1 MVQAPSTPSR
11 SFELPRLAADHLS
24 RPRLRDA
31 LLQADCRLRLL
42 CAPAGSGKSVL
53 LGECMRR
60 CPAET
65 RLIYL
70 DLRGKPLA
78 AASLLQ
84 LLANGLGVEPSEP
97 SGIEQACVEQLNE
110 APGPL
115 WLVLDDYPR
124 APDEELDR
132 CLNNLIQAAPQ
143 RVYWWIASRRRPGLQ
158 LSRLL
163 LDGELFELGA
173 SELAFDID
181 ELRQLLQNKRLDYS
195 GPAIDRL
202 HQDSQGWIAGIRLQL
217 LNPGHG
223 QASPGLAHDD
233 PRLLDYLQNEVL
245 DALPEDWRQALQT
258 LALLPHF
265 DAALCEQL
273 LGIGEGV
280 QRLKQLSDCGLFI
293 EPAGPQGQVFRV
305 QPLVARA
312 LAGQLPAVL
321 VKAVFRQACQWYI
334 GQDKV
339 RLALEYAV
347 KAGQLEV
354 AASLMQRY
362 SEDALLQGRSLAQLM
377 EWRREL
383 PEELLSSSP
392 RLVLL
397 NAWALLL
404 SGRLDEAEHYSDQLA
419 CFTPQPTASRQRG
432 LIAQWKALKAN
443 LAFHRG
449 AAEQARILLA
459 EAIAELPE
467 RAWSQR
473 LFCCALQ
480 VEQAMGEGHL
490 DQAQELN
497 RAAIKQAREQASLAL
512 ESVMLLG
519 HVKLLEI
526 RGELLRAETLLKRL
540 YSELSNAWSDEPSP
554 MRGRVQLR
562 RAALLMQQGRYEE
575 ASSAFHAGQQESLA
589 CGDPAAFWGYLGLA
603 ELDALLGDP
612 ASAFWRIAEAE
623 RFAQCNHINEAVYQG
638 LLLRAK
644 ARLWLGQGRAAHTE
658 KALLGRLDFP
668 PYGAPDL
675 CLRLSLLHLQARL
688 ATGNVEEAVNGL
700 GEFHAKALSEGRR
713 PLACEAAFSLAESL
727 YAWNKPAQAKQ
738 ALLGALALAR
748 QLGLTSVESA
758 FALRSPALMRWA
770 GTTSAHSEPA
780 PLLSRRELEV
790 LKLIVRGHSN
800 QQIAEQ
806 LFISLHTVKTHAQR
820 INFKFAVE
828 RRTQAVARAKE
839 LGLG

>member
-1 MVQAPSTPSR
+1 M
-11 SFELPRLAADHLS
+11 
-24 RPRLRDA
+24 
-31 LLQADCRLRLL
+31 RLL
-42 CAPAGSGKSVL
+42 CAPAGSGKSAL

-65 RLIYL
+65 RLVYL
-70 DLRGKPLA
+70 DLRGKSMNAATLLQRLADALGA
-78 AASLLQ
+78 AAP
-84 LLANGLGVEPSEP
+84 G
-97 SGIEQACVEQLNE
+97 GIEQQLHE

-124 APDEELDR
+124 APDEELDS
-132 CLNNLIQAAPQ
+132 CLNSLIQGTPQ
-143 RVYWWIASRRRPGLQ
+143 RIYWWIASRRRPGLQ

-173 SELAFDID
+173 SELAFSAD
-181 ELRQLLQNKRLDYS
+181 ELVQLLQNKRLDYS
-195 GPAIDRL
+195 RPAIDQL
-202 HQDSQGWIAGIRLQL
+202 HRDSQGWIAGIRLQL
-217 LNPGHG
+217 LNPSHG
-223 QASPGLAHDD
+223 QALPGLTHDD
-233 PRLLDYLQNEVL
+233 PRLLDYLQHEVL
-245 DALPEDWRQALQT
+245 DELPEDRRQALQT

-273 LGIGEGV
+273 LGVGEGA
-280 QRLKQLSDCGLFI
+280 QQLKQLSDCGLFI

-334 GQDKV
+334 GQNKV

-362 SEDALLQGRSLAQLM
+362 SGDVLLQGRSLAQLM

-392 RLVLL
+392 SLVLL
-397 NAWALLL
+397 SAWALLL
-404 SGRLDEAEHYSDQLA
+404 SGRLDEAEHYSAQLA
-419 CFTPQPTASRQRG
+419 RFTPQPTASRQRG
-432 LIAQWKALKAN
+432 LIAQWKALNAN

-449 AAEQARILLA
+449 AAQQARTLLA

-480 VEQAMGEGHL
+480 VEQAMSEGRL
-490 DQAQELN
+490 DQAQALN
-497 RAAIKQAREQASLAL
+497 RAAIKQAREQASLAM

-540 YSELSNAWSDEPSP
+540 YSELSTAWDAEPSP

-562 RAALLMQQGRYEE
+562 RAALLTQQGRYQE
-575 ASSAFHAGQQESLA
+575 ASSAFHSGQQESLA

-603 ELDALLGDP
+603 ELDALQGDP
-612 ASAFWRIAEAE
+612 VSAFLRIAEAE
-623 RFAQCNHINEAVYQG
+623 RFVQCNHISEVLYQG

-644 ARLWLGQGRAAHTE
+644 ARLWLGQGRAVQAE
-658 KALLGRLDFP
+658 QALLGRADAQLRLA
-668 PYGAPDL
+668 PYGAPEL
-675 CLRLSLLHLQARL
+675 CQRLSLLQLQARL
-688 ATGNVEEAVNGL
+688 ATGNVEAAVKGL
-700 GEFHAKALSEGRR
+700 ADFHAKALSEGRR
-713 PLACEAAFSLAESL
+713 PLVCEAAFSLAESL
-727 YAWNKPAQAKQ
+727 YAWNKPVQAKQ
-738 ALLGALALAR
+738 ALLDALALAR
-748 QLGLTSVESA
+748 QMGLTGVERT
-758 FALRSPALMRWA
+758 FAQRSPALMRWA
-770 GTTSAHSEPA
+770 GTTASAHSEPA
-780 PLLSRRELEV
+780 ALLSRRELEV

-820 INFKFAVE
+820 INCKFAVE